1 MISKFMYKHLIPLL
15 ECDWI
20 LKNYYFW
27 TTWRVQVFFA
37 KQLGHLH
44 SINCWLQRVG
54 IQFTSYKVFF
64 VSNGSSNASIL
75 ERFFFSK
82 IDEANNNPIYFH

>member
-1 MISKFMYKHLIPLL
+1 MTENEILINISI
-15 ECDWI
+15 
-20 LKNYYFW
+20 W
-27 TTWRVQVFFA
+27 TTWRVQVFFT

-54 IQFTSYKVFF
+54 IQFTSYKAFF

-75 ERFFFSK
+75 KGFATVHIFLL
-82 IDEANNNPIYFH
+82 

>member
-27 TTWRVQVFFA
+27 TTWRVQVFFT

-54 IQFTSYKVFF
+54 IKFTSYKAFF

>member
-1 MISKFMYKHLIPLL
+1 MIEF
-15 ECDWI
+15 
-20 LKNYYFW
+20 LKIIIFGQPEEFRYFSLSNLD
-27 TTWRVQVFFA
+27 TCIV
-37 KQLGHLH
+37 L
-44 SINCWLQRVG
+44 CWLQRVG
-54 IQFTSYKVFF
+54 IQFTSYKAFF